1 MYQYNKTIQKMTNFD
16 DFTKGNVKEHNSKW
30 PQMSDYL
37 YWILIIGG
45 SGYEKL
51 NSLFNLMT
59 HQPDIDQIYKLK
71 IHMKQNITF

>member
-45 SGYEKL
+45 SGYE
-51 NSLFNLMT
+51 N
-59 HQPDIDQIYKLK
+59 
-71 IHMKQNITF
+71 

>member
-1 MYQYNKTIQKMTNFD
+1 
-16 DFTKGNVKEHNSKW
+16 
-30 PQMSDYL
+30 MSDYL